1 MQVYDQMNNAGSW
14 SIGSRMDQM
23 LEDCGPL
30 CEDGGCA
37 IAMGDVNEDEII
49 DNMDIILIV
58 NMILYNLGLTETQ
71 HTLADLN
78 FDDIINI
85 FDIYL
90 LAELI
95 NNNLNQ

>member
-1 MQVYDQMNNAGSW
+1 LD
-14 SIGSRMDQM
+14 
-23 LEDCGPL
+23 
-30 CEDGGCA
+30 
-37 IAMGDVNEDEII
+37 
-49 DNMDIILIV
+49 
-58 NMILYNLGLTETQ
+58 LTESQ

-95 NNNLNQ
+95 NNN

>member
-1 MQVYDQMNNAGSW
+1 MIPTKNKMKNYKGLDNGVFY
-14 SIGSRMDQM
+14 
-23 LEDCGPL
+23 
-30 CEDGGCA
+30 
-37 IAMGDVNEDEII
+37 GDANEDEII

-58 NMILYNLGLTETQ
+58 NMILYNLGLTQSQ

-95 NNNLNQ
+95 NNN

>member
-1 MQVYDQMNNAGSW
+1 VFY
-14 SIGSRMDQM
+14 
-23 LEDCGPL
+23 
-30 CEDGGCA
+30 
-37 IAMGDVNEDEII
+37 GDVNEDEII

-58 NMILYNLGLTETQ
+58 NMILYNLGFTESQ

-95 NNNLNQ
+95 NNN